1 MGSSIVEWN
10 YSLLDR
16 RHLLIPFISDL
27 SVESESPP
35 EKHLV
40 RPVPARYSVSPA
52 QTQKGNHGI
61 RRCHHINSPNHLI
74 LPIFFYKKTDRR
86 QIPHNPLHL
95 ISGNLVINHLLYG
108 SMMRRRNSTITLDKH
123 HISAHYHPESSFT
136 TDHCT
141 LHPSV
146 YLEGPP
152 NSFRNQLR
160 IHPTMRMDS
169 LATLCSYSNTV
180 AHVNHPTFKPFKF
193 SILTSNLLLIDLHMP
208 YATLAHSH
216 HTPYPILSLWLPKLS
231 HQPHKFPHSTS
242 SPQPYSNSQT
252 LEFNFNSRIALLPL
266 NRRPY

>member
-1 MGSSIVEWN
+1 MDGSLVDSFVGGLWALALWNETIAYLIGGTSLFPSSPAFLWRVKTHLKSILSAPSPRDIRCRQHKPKRETMVSEDATISTLRITLYFRYSSIE
-10 YSLLDR
+10 
-16 RHLLIPFISDL
+16 
-27 SVESESPP
+27 
-35 EKHLV
+35 
-40 RPVPARYSVSPA
+40 
-52 QTQKGNHGI
+52 
-61 RRCHHINSPNHLI
+61 
-74 LPIFFYKKTDRR
+74 KTDRR

-123 HISAHYHPESSFT
+123 HISAHFHTEPSFT

-193 SILTSNLLLIDLHMP
+193 SILTSNL
-208 YATLAHSH
+208 
-216 HTPYPILSLWLPKLS
+216 
-231 HQPHKFPHSTS
+231 
-242 SPQPYSNSQT
+242 
-252 LEFNFNSRIALLPL
+252 
-266 NRRPY
+266 